1 MEELRALVKKYSQV
15 IQRYY
20 VQYLSGNTSFWLD
33 DTYNTFFWLVN
44 TKLHS
49 QLIGW
54 YLGYDAVALAQM
66 IQAATVTSEEDN
78 LLLSS
83 ICQKISE
90 LSVDNIE
97 DPDHVFD
104 FRGLRLD
111 WARLQVNT
119 QLWLVDTTQY

>member
-1 MEELRALVKKYSQV
+1 M
-15 IQRYY
+15 
-20 VQYLSGNTSFWLD
+20 
-33 DTYNTFFWLVN
+33 
-44 TKLHS
+44 
-49 QLIGW
+49 
-54 YLGYDAVALAQM
+54 ALAQM

-119 QLWLVDTTQY
+119 QL

>member
-1 MEELRALVKKYSQV
+1 
-15 IQRYY
+15 
-20 VQYLSGNTSFWLD
+20 
-33 DTYNTFFWLVN
+33 
-44 TKLHS
+44 
-49 QLIGW
+49 
-54 YLGYDAVALAQM
+54 M

-119 QLWLVDTTQY
+119 QL